1 MNSIN
6 FPENSGRLAER
17 FLILINQRDLRR
29 AFSSVAL
36 TTICAMLAV
45 SFGTSRTASGADEI
59 KSSSNE
65 KSSPWNPKAAAAYL
79 DQRERWWMGWQD
91 AAREH
96 GTFCISCH
104 TSLPYALARPALR
117 DALGEKTP
125 SELEVALLANAAKR
139 VRMWKE
145 LSPVYNDKDDGPN
158 KSSESRSTEAVL
170 LAFTLASNDARSASL
185 SRETRMA
192 FENLWAL
199 QRTSGPSQGAWLW
212 QLFDLNPWEGNIS
225 AYNGATLAAIAAGS
239 APGNY
244 RSTPEI
250 QENLKL
256 LRDYLDR
263 EYDSQPLINR
273 LSLLWAAAKWPGLA
287 TPERRKSIVSDILSK
302 QQADGGWSLFPLT
315 RTWRDWGPS
324 ALVGEWKRRDG
335 SPQEKRSDGFATGFV
350 VYVLQQA
357 GVPRE
362 NASLERGRQW
372 LIQNQD
378 RSEGFWVAYSLN
390 KRRDPNSNAGRF
402 MTDAATAYS
411 VLALT
416 DPTK

>member
-1 MNSIN
+1 MD
-6 FPENSGRLAER
+6 
-17 FLILINQRDLRR
+17 QRDLRR
-29 AFSSVAL
+29 AFSVAVL
-36 TTICAMLAV
+36 V
-45 SFGTSRTASGADEI
+45 SMSAALGAGMDATQTARGTDESSDKAAS
-59 KSSSNE
+59 
-65 KSSPWNPKAAAAYL
+65 WNAKAAAAYL
-79 DQRERWWMGWQD
+79 DQRERWWMGWQS

-117 DALGEKTP
+117 DRLGENAPT
-125 SELEVALLANAAKR
+125 EVEQALIANAAKR

-158 KSSESRSTEAVL
+158 KSAESRSTEAVL
-170 LAFTLASNDARSASL
+170 LAFTLASNDARSGRMSD
-185 SRETRMA
+185 ETRLA
-192 FENLWAL
+192 FENLWRL
-199 QRTSGPSQGAWLW
+199 QQTSGPMKGAWLW
-212 QLFDLNPWEGNIS
+212 QLFDLNPWEGSIS
-225 AYNGATLAAIAAGS
+225 PYNGATLAAIAVGT
-239 APGNY
+239 APEQY
-244 RSTPEI
+244 RSTPAI

-256 LRDYLDR
+256 LREYLDR

-273 LSLLWAAAKWPGLA
+273 VSLLCAAAKWPDLA
-287 TPERRKSIVSDILSK
+287 TPEKQKSIVGDILSK

-315 RTWRDWGPS
+315 RTWRDWGLS
-324 ALVGEWKRRDG
+324 SLVGEWKRPDG
-335 SPQEKRSDGFATGFV
+335 SPEEKRSDGYATGFV

-357 GVPRE
+357 GVPRGD
-362 NASLERGRQW
+362 ASLQRGRQW

-411 VLALT
+411 VLALS
-416 DPTK
+416 DSAP

>member
-225 AYNGATLAAIAAGS
+225 AYNGATIAAIAAGS